1 MEVEEEE
8 EEDKAEQLLL
18 SSKLILL
25 PDKNFRQHNLASSLA
40 LGGFSKRI
48 TNKRETER
56 EREVEREGERH
67 EMKLKFNFWLIK
79 RKLLW
84 RQIAKKL
91 RKLCRQ
97 RH

>member
-48 TNKRETER
+48 TNKREGVRDGE
-56 EREVEREGERH
+56 EGRERH

>member
-1 MEVEEEE
+1 MEVEE

-48 TNKRETER
+48 TNTRER
-56 EREVEREGERH
+56 ERGGRERH